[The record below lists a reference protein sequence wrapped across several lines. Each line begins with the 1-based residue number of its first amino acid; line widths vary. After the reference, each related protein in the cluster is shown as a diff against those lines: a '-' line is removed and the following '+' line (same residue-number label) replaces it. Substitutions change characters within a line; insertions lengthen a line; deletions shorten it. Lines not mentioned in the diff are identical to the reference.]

1 MLQNLGF
8 PLLQNL
14 GFPRKDQPG
23 EGAGG
28 FAWTGARAALSGWRS
43 WSGHLANFI
52 GPAWDPEV
60 EYPYR
65 KTLPN
70 RKGFRARFFLAFR
83 PRLWFKALPI
93 LGLYPSWNSGSSV
106 QYNGLLER
114 PLSIVPLRED
124 SVMCQFSTCPNPA
137 AFMVC
142 NTTGS
147 MKALCREHLISLGV
161 AESELPK
168 PDRQ

>member
-1 MLQNLGF
+1 MAATRDGGTLVAVRHSDSVCTSPMDRRVCVSIRNLF
-8 PLLQNL
+8 AC
-14 GFPRKDQPG
+14 PG
-23 EGAGG
+23 IPASRTP
-28 FAWTGARAALSGWRS
+28 ASLRASSVNETAMIL
-43 WSGHLANFI
+43 
-52 GPAWDPEV
+52 
-60 EYPYR
+60 
-65 KTLPN
+65 
-70 RKGFRARFFLAFR
+70 RAVR
-83 PRLWFKALPI
+83 PGLWFKALPI

-106 QYNGLLER
+106 QYNAFLER

-168 PDRQ
+168 PDGQ